1 MTDLE
6 CFTSY
11 GLEMVSFLCSRWAI
25 HPSRGQDTLAEA
37 V

>member
-6 CFTSY
+6 RFTSY

-25 HPSRGQDTLAEA
+25 DPSGDQDTLAEA